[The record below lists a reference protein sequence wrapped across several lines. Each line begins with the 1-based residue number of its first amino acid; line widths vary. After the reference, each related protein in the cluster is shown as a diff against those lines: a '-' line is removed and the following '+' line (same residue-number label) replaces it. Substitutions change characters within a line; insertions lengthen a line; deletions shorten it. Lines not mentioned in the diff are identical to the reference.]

1 MAAHPATPL
10 PSSKIIN
17 EIRKLD
23 QLYSR
28 AVETRDLETLLS
40 LYEPNAT
47 VLPPHAPAA
56 STQADVRNLFQ
67 ALMALEPRGFQI
79 NTTRVEEAGDLA
91 IATGTFRVALRDIE
105 DQGKFLAVFRRNK
118 KGDLRLVY
126 DTWNS
131 DLPPIVT

>member
-10 PSSKIIN
+10 PSNKTLN

-23 QLYSR
+23 QQYAR
-28 AVETRDLETLLS
+28 AVEGQDLEALLS
-40 LYEPNAT
+40 LYDPNAT

-56 STQADVRNLFQ
+56 TTHQDVRELFQ
-67 ALMALEPRGFQI
+67 ALLALEPQKFQV

-91 IATGTFRVALRDIE
+91 VATGNFAVTMRDRE
-105 DQGKFLAVFRRNK
+105 DRGKFLAVWRRSR
-118 KGDLRLVY
+118 KGEWRLFY

-131 DLPPIVT
+131 DLPPVTP

>member
-10 PSSKIIN
+10 PSSKTIN

-23 QLYSR
+23 QLYTR
-28 AVETRDLETLLS
+28 AVETRDLDTLLS
-40 LYEPNAT
+40 IYDKDAT

-56 STQADVRNLFQ
+56 TTQNDVRSLFQ
-67 ALMALEPRGFQI
+67 ALMTLEPQRFQI

-91 IATGTFRVALRDIE
+91 IATGTYAVTLRDIE
-105 DQGKFLAVFRRNK
+105 DRGKFLAVWRRNN
-118 KGDLRLVY
+118 KGELRLFY

-131 DLPPIVT
+131 DLPPTT